1 MLRSLLFG
9 AGYVLMGLLG
19 VAGLVYGDDTF
30 SAFWATL
37 LLLIAVVVALW
48 VSRADAAV
56 LDWLG

>member
-19 VAGLVYGDDTF
+19 AAGLVYGDDTF

-37 LLLIAVVVALW
+37 LLRIAVAG
-48 VSRADAAV
+48 AAK
-56 LDWLG
+56 LGFRHRFDEYR